1 MAVHRIRF
9 SVAKFVV
16 VTSLAASLFTGST
29 ALLAPNEASA
39 ARNDCKMMVYYA
51 NKADAAKGAEF
62 ERLWKR
68 VLYYSD
74 RCATR

>member
-1 MAVHRIRF
+1 MAVHRIRS

-16 VTSLAASLFTGST
+16 AAGLAASLLAGST

-39 ARNDCKMMVYYA
+39 ATNNCKMMVYYA

-62 ERLWKR
+62 ERLWRK

-74 RCATR
+74 HCQTR